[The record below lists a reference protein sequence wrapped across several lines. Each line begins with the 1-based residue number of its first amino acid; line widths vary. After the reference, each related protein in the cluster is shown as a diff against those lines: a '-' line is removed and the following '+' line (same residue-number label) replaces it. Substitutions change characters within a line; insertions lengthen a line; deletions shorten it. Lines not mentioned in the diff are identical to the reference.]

1 MLAQWRSPVYF
12 GWLGFLGL
20 GLAWGV
26 FAILWILT
34 HDHSEV
40 FNTTDLVP
48 WGLGIS
54 LYVFLVLTSTGLT
67 FVASLYMVFGIET
80 YRPIAKRA
88 VFIAILA
95 LLAGFV
101 VIGSDLGQPFRAI
114 NFMFSPNPTSA
125 MWWMS
130 LLYSI
135 YLVVLVGKFWTIQ
148 TGRSDT
154 QLGKVL
160 GIATLISAIAAHS
173 TLGAVFGFVIGRPA
187 HFGAFMPVYFLLTA
201 LFSGFGAIM
210 LFTLVTQ
217 AVSKQGIRDQM
228 RGMMDHV
235 AKHYALVI
243 ALVSLFF
250 TWRVIVTVYPGSEAA
265 GYASLSHAVETYY
278 WHIEVWLGFVL
289 PLILLGVPAL
299 RRKTWALV
307 AAPVSAL
314 IGLFAGRMDLVLAG
328 EYEPVLHGQW
338 LPEFVKYT
346 PSVWEWSYVILALSM
361 SLVLY
366 TVGEKVLGLADEPHA
381 STSARA

>member
-1 MLAQWRSPVYF
+1 
-12 GWLGFLGL
+12 
-20 GLAWGV
+20 LAWGV